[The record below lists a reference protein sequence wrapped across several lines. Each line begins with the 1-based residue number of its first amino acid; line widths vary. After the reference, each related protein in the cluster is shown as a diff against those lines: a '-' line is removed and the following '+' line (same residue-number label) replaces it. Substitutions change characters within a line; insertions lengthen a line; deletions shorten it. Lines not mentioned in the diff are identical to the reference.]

1 MSCSLTAG
9 YTLGCRD
16 SVGGIK
22 EIRFIEFANVT
33 GIALSS
39 GNVATGIT
47 TSGSTKFWKYQLP
60 KQTSQFTETV
70 NPSTENGTLFYQQDL
85 QAVLNKMDAE
95 LRNEFRLLAQNRL
108 MAIVT
113 DRNDTYW
120 LLGRNNGLELSAGT
134 SQTGTAMG
142 DRNGY
147 DMTFTA
153 IEESPMVTVSSGI
166 IAALT
171 N

>member
-1 MSCSLTAG
+1 MSCALTQG
-9 YTLGCRD
+9 YTLGCRN

-22 EIRFIEFANVT
+22 EVRFIEFSNVT
-33 GIALSS
+33 GVAITS
-39 GNVATGIT
+39 GNVVSGIT
-47 TSGSTKFWKYQLP
+47 TAGLKFYKYELT

-70 NPSTENGTLFYQQDL
+70 NPSTENGTIFYQQDL
-85 QAVLNKMDAE
+85 QIILNKMNAN
-95 LRNEFRLLAQNRL
+95 LRNELRLLGQNRL

-120 LLGRNNGLELSAGT
+120 LLGSSNGLELSAGT

-147 DMTFTA
+147 DVTFTA
-153 IEESPMVTVSSGI
+153 LEEVPILTVDSAI
-166 IAALT
+166 IDALT